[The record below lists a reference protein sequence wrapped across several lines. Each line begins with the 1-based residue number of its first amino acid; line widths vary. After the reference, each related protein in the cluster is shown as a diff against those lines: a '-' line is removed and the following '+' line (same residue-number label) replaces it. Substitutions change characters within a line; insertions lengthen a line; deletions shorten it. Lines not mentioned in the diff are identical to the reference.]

1 MMKVMIVDDEYLIRE
16 GLKNAIPWKDY
27 DMEVVATAENGEE
40 GLAMAR
46 ECRPNLV
53 VTDICMPFI
62 DGLEMSEALL
72 KDYPDTI
79 LIILTCYDEFEYAR
93 KALKFG
99 AFDYVL
105 KPVDLNVFPEI
116 LERARKKHQLLWQ
129 KHSNLSA
136 MLSNVIHGREDAG
149 ALRQSLESLGRGENL
164 VYCCLL
170 FKLLGFG
177 YAQSI
182 LSSEELRAFL
192 RQFGELLDE
201 CCGGRELLLEGQEE
215 DGRCVVILGGESREA
230 VEQMVEQICQSV
242 RRQARI
248 RDDYPLLCAISDERQ
263 GEESLA
269 AIYRQCK
276 EIAQVAFLYDHT
288 KFIRYSDLDR
298 QEARSEDITNMVE
311 AFSDALRTFDNPTIQ
326 AKLREICGNIRGSGQ
341 GSMLYGH
348 VFVATVF
355 SGILKVIGE
364 MGVELEAFGEE
375 FMAEYPSIIRMD
387 NLSGQMQKI
396 GDLVERLCRLIQSN
410 KSSPHAAIMQ
420 KARSFMD
427 SNYGDST
434 LSLQRVSAEVHM
446 SPSYFSIVFKQTVG
460 RSFITYLTD
469 LRMEQARHLLR
480 NTDQK
485 VYEISYAVGYDNAT
499 YFSTPFKKS
508 FGMGPLEY
516 RQQFAAEAPGEDRQ
530 CEKK

>member
-1 MMKVMIVDDEYLIRE
+1 MIKVMIVDDEYLIRE
-16 GLKNAIPWKDY
+16 GLKKTIPWKDY

-40 GLAMAR
+40 ALAMAR

-72 KDYPDTI
+72 KDYPDTL

-93 KALKFG
+93 KALQFG

-105 KPVDLNVFPEI
+105 KPVDLGVFAEI
-116 LERARKKHQLLWQ
+116 LERARKKYQLLRQ
-129 KHSNLSA
+129 THSSLSA
-136 MLSNVIHGREDAG
+136 VLSGVIHGREDAG
-149 ALRQSLESLGRGENL
+149 ALRRDLESSGRGRNL
-164 VYCCLL
+164 AYCCLL

-177 YAQSI
+177 YAQSV
-182 LSSEELRAFL
+182 LSPEELRSFL
-192 RQFGELLDE
+192 RLFGELLSE

-215 DGRCVVILGGESREA
+215 DGRYVVILGGESPEA
-230 VEQMVEQICQSV
+230 VEQAVEQVCQSV

-248 RDDYPLLCAISDERQ
+248 RDDYPLLCAISDVMR
-263 GEESLA
+263 GEEALTDT
-269 AIYRQCK
+269 YRQCK

-288 KFIRYSDLDR
+288 RFIRHSELEG

-311 AFSDALRTFDNPTIQ
+311 AFSDALRTFDNKTLQ
-326 AKLREICGNIRGSGQ
+326 ARLREICGNIRTSGR

-355 SGILKVIGE
+355 SSILKVIGE
-364 MGVELEAFGEE
+364 MELEGFGEE
-375 FMAEYPSIIRMD
+375 FMAEYQAIIRMD
-387 NLSGQMQKI
+387 SLSSQMQKI
-396 GDLVERLCRLIQSN
+396 GELVERLCGLVQAN

-420 KARSFMD
+420 KAKSFMD

-469 LRMEQARHLLR
+469 LRMEQAQHLLR
-480 NTDQK
+480 NTDLK

-499 YFSTPFKKS
+499 YFSTLFKKS

-516 RQQFAAEAPGEDRQ
+516 RQQLTAEAEASA
-530 CEKK
+530 KKSETS